1 MGRKEIT
8 DFSGAIE
15 EVRGDLSQVQ
25 EQFEKRIVG
34 NTDILRSILKAL
46 FSNGHILLEGAPGL
60 GKTLMV
66 RTMAEIMDLDFRRTQ
81 FTPDLMPADIIG
93 TNIIVEDEK
102 GQRHFHFEKGPVF
115 TQVLLADEINRASP
129 KTQSALLQAMEE
141 HEATVFGTT
150 YSMDDIFITLATQNP
165 IEMAGTYPLPEAQL
179 DRFFFKIVIDY
190 PSEESLKEIARR
202 HATEFGERTKV
213 EKVLSRERILQIR
226 QMLSQLPITDRIY
239 DFAVKLVRMTHPDV
253 KNTTDTIKRLVR
265 YGASPR
271 GVNALLAAS
280 RLSAVLDGRVNI
292 SFEDIEEN
300 FIPALRHRL
309 VMKFEGEVEGIGTE
323 TVLRELFKKLKA
335 DFK

>member
-8 DFSGAIE
+8 DLSGAIE
-15 EVRGDLSQVQ
+15 EIRNDITRIQ
-25 EQFEKRIVG
+25 EQFAKRIVG
-34 NTDILRSILKAL
+34 NTDILNSILKAL

-66 RTMAEIMDLDFRRTQ
+66 KTMAQILDLDFRRAQ

-93 TNIIVEDEK
+93 TNIIVEDES
-102 GQRHFHFEKGPVF
+102 GQRHFRFEKGPVF

-150 YSMDDIFITLATQNP
+150 YSMDEIFITLATQNP

-179 DRFFFKIVIDY
+179 DRFFFKLIISY

-202 HATEFGERTKV
+202 NAAELGDRIIV

-226 QMLSQLPITDRIY
+226 KTLSQTPITDRIY
-239 DFAVKLVRMTHPDV
+239 DIAVKLVRMTHPDM

-292 SFEDIEEN
+292 SLEDLEEN
-300 FIPALRHRL
+300 YIPALRHRL
-309 VMKFEGEVEGIGTE
+309 VMRFEGEVEGIGSD
-323 TVLRELFKKLKA
+323 TVLMELFRKLKA
-335 DFK
+335 DF

>member
-1 MGRKEIT
+1 MGRKTIT

-15 EVRGDLSQVQ
+15 EIRGNLSQVQ

-66 RTMAEIMDLDFRRTQ
+66 RTMAEILDLDFRRTQ

-93 TNIIVEDEK
+93 TNIIVEDES
-102 GQRHFHFEKGPVF
+102 GNRHFRFEKGPIF

-150 YSMDDIFITLATQNP
+150 YSMDEIFITLATQNP

-179 DRFFFKIVIDY
+179 DRFFFKIVISY

-202 HATEFGERTKV
+202 SATDFRDRDRV

-226 QMLSQLPITDRIY
+226 QTLFQLPITDRIY

-253 KNTTDTIKRLVR
+253 KDTTDTIKRLVR

-280 RLSAVLDGRVNI
+280 RLSAVLDGRVNL
-292 SFEDIEEN
+292 SLEDLEEN

-309 VMKFEGEVEGIGTE
+309 VMKFEGDVEGIGAE
-323 TVLRELFKKLKA
+323 TVLKELFGKLKTN
-335 DFK
+335 F

>member
-1 MGRKEIT
+1 MGRKAIT
-8 DFSGAIE
+8 DFSRAIE
-15 EVRGDLSQVQ
+15 EVRRDLSRVQ

-66 RTMAEIMDLDFRRTQ
+66 RTMAEILDLDFKRTQ

-93 TNIIVEDEK
+93 TNIIIEDER
-102 GQRHFHFEKGPVF
+102 GNRHFRFEKGPVF

-179 DRFFFKIVIDY
+179 DRFFFKVVISY

-202 HATEFGERTKV
+202 NATEFGDQLHV
-213 EKVLSRERILQIR
+213 EKVLSQERILQIR
-226 QMLSQLPITDRIY
+226 QMLFQLPITDRIY
-239 DFAVKLVRMTHPDV
+239 DFAVQLVRMTHPDV
-253 KNTTDTIKRLVR
+253 KGTTDTIKRLVR

-280 RLSAVLDGRVNI
+280 RLSAVIDGRVNI
-292 SFEDIEEN
+292 SLEDLEEN
-300 FIPALRHRL
+300 FIPALCHRL
-309 VMKFEGEVEGIGTE
+309 VMRFEGEVEGVGAE
-323 TVLRELFKKLKA
+323 TLLKELFGKLKA
-335 DFK
+335 NF